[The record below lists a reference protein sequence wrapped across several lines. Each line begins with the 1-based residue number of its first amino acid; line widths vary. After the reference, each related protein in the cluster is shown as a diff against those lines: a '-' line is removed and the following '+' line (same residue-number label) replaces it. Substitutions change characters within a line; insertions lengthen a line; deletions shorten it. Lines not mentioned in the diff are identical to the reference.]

1 MVNVPVKQ
9 MHDTLSAIEHRL
21 PDIYTFHDLQLLCGR
36 GKKVKRARV
45 EEWARRQ
52 GIPYKYDG
60 EGGIWTTLQAL
71 NAALGIGTDL
81 DDVPYRPEDLV

>member
-1 MVNVPVKQ
+1 MGT
-9 MHDTLSAIEHRL
+9 MHFFYWRIN
-21 PDIYTFHDLQLLCGR
+21 
-36 GKKVKRARV
+36 
-45 EEWARRQ
+45 RRQ

-81 DDVPYRPEDLV
+81 ADAPYRPEDIV